1 MMMDRTPAGFSG
13 VSLCWEAVSICQR
26 LRPADLATVA
36 TAADKSRETKQRDRP
51 VPEWPSGL

>member
-51 VPEWPSGL
+51 VPE